1 MSFNVQVP
9 WKEVEAKLFA
19 LNVVCKVL
27 SLICFSIFSFLASYG
42 PCFLLLF
49 LHIFLGTH
57 WLGTL
62 RFFIIPETSL
72 EDFELVVI

>member
-27 SLICFSIFSFLASYG
+27 SLICFSIIPFLAFYG
-42 PCFLLLF
+42 PCLLLPF
-49 LHIFLGTH
+49 LHSCSGTH